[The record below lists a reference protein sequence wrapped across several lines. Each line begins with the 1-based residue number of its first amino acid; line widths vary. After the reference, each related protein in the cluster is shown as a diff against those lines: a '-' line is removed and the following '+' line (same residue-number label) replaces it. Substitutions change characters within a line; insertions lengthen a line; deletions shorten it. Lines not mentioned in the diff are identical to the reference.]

1 VFAKVGI
8 FVGVFDQRAAVFAV
22 LIGDLEAD
30 RVNPAATG

>member
-1 VFAKVGI
+1 MFVYLGI
-8 FVGVFDQRAAVFAV
+8 FVGVFEQRAAVFAV